1 MISKYNK
8 FLKEKQMRD
17 ILNLLDTLIEATNLA
32 PSELKDP
39 NRFDKFLWKIE
50 NGDPF
55 LNKAREQVFLD
66 PAEADRFR
74 QLRAKNQFAG
84 ALVANTTDGEPI
96 ALSQLLKTNDLGG
109 QQGDPHKPGKAD
121 AAGADAGKESLLVKP
136 KTIQITDFDIPAAN
150 LYKVIAN
157 NQILNSTEYG
167 KTVIQLANAI
177 VAGQAV
183 VLPPEY
189 QNKSMEKVRKA
200 IVDYAGEYLGVL
212 ALVTGRTKFDNQK
225 EFTKWLGAG
234 VGELVVNFPGK
245 QNTNIADSYATVKNK
260 KTSHTLNISSKGTGG
275 GAAPAI
281 SGLKI
286 SDDIKK
292 NRKLKNAVKFIELCQ
307 AKADERGASTLIQA
321 FEAMNFIYSINP
333 GAISKKFHK
342 FLPWQPAAIATIV
355 DAVSTGRPLPKK
367 YSSLFSDIK
376 TRGGKVTEG
385 GTLIYAIKKDVAEA
399 INYRNAIP
407 EFKNTILEVLE
418 MNFIQQYTDYD
429 KGEITFET
437 QWPAKLDGDVSVVNK
452 SSAAEPTA
460 GGFSFKLGRGTK
472 DDEVGGGDTT
482 TTAPAK
488 ISADDLDTKTQKRS
502 GLKASTGGVEKP
514 KRFSKE
520 SLGRDYQR

>member
-17 ILNLLDTLIEATNLA
+17 ILNLLDTLNEATNLA
-32 PSELKDP
+32 PSELTDP
-39 NRFDKFLWKIE
+39 NRFEKFLWKIA
-50 NGDPF
+50 NNDPF
-55 LNKAREQVFLD
+55 LNKERQQVFLD
-66 PAEADRFR
+66 PAEAERFR
-74 QLRAKNQFAG
+74 ELRD
-84 ALVANTTDGEPI
+84 ANMFKGGLKARIANSNNEI

-109 QQGDPHKPGKAD
+109 QQGDPRKPGEAD
-121 AAGADAGKESLLVKP
+121 VAGTDAGKESLLVKP
-136 KTIQITDFDIPAAN
+136 KTIQITDFDIPAGD
-150 LYKVIAN
+150 LYKVITN

-167 KTVIQLANAI
+167 KTVIQLANEI

-245 QNTNIADSYATVKNK
+245 SNTNIADSYATVKNK
-260 KTSHTLNISSKGTGG
+260 KTSHSLNISSKGTGG

-286 SDDIKK
+286 SDDIKR
-292 NRKLKNAVKFIELCQ
+292 NPNLKNAVKFIELCQ
-307 AKADERGASTLIQA
+307 AKADARGASTLIQA

-333 GAISKKFHK
+333 SAISKKFHK
-342 FLPWQPAAIATIV
+342 FLLWQPAAIATIV
-355 DAVSTGRPLPKK
+355 DAVSTGAELPKK
-367 YSSLFSDIK
+367 YSPLFSDIK

-385 GTLIYAIKKDVAEA
+385 GTLVYAIKKDVAEA
-399 INYRNAIP
+399 INDRDAIP
-407 EFKNTILEVLE
+407 EFKDTILQVLE
-418 MNFIQQYTDYD
+418 MNFIQQYTDYN
-429 KGEITFET
+429 KGDITFET

-460 GGFSFKLGRGTK
+460 GGFSFKLGRVTK
-472 DDEVGGGDTT
+472 DDEVGGGGTT
-482 TTAPAK
+482 DAPAK
-488 ISADDLDTKTQKRS
+488 LSADDLDTKTQKRS
-502 GLKASTGGVEKP
+502 GLKASTGGVEK
-514 KRFSKE
+514 KFGSEKT
-520 SLGRDYQR
+520 LGRKRQR

>member
-1 MISKYNK
+1 MIENT
-8 FLKEKQMRD
+8 MRD
-17 ILNLLDTLIEATNLA
+17 LINLLNSLNEAINLA

-39 NRFDKFLWKIE
+39 NRFEKFLWKIA

-66 PAEADRFR
+66 PNEAERFR
-74 QLRAKNQFAG
+74 QLRVKNQFAG
-84 ALVANTTDGEPI
+84 SLFAKTTDGDQI

-109 QQGDPHKPGKAD
+109 QQGDPNKPGAAD
-121 AAGADAGKESLLVKP
+121 VAGTSAGKEALLVKP
-136 KTIQITDFDIPAAN
+136 KTIQITDFDIPAKD
-150 LYKVIAN
+150 LYKVIAD

-167 KTVIQLANAI
+167 KTIIQLANEI
-177 VAGQAV
+177 VSGQAV

-189 QNKSMEKVRKA
+189 QDKSMEKVRKA

-234 VGELVVNFPGK
+234 VGELVINFPSK
-245 QNTNIADSYATVKNK
+245 SNTNIADSYATVKNK
-260 KTSHTLNISSKGTGG
+260 KTSHSLNISSKGTGG

-292 NRKLKNAVKFIELCQ
+292 NPNLKNAVKFIELCQ
-307 AKADERGASTLIQA
+307 AKADARGASTLIQA

-333 GAISKKFHK
+333 STISKKFYK
-342 FLPWQPAAIATIV
+342 FLPWQPDAIATIV
-355 DAVSTGRPLPKK
+355 DAVATGRPLPKK
-367 YSSLFSDIK
+367 YSPAFTDIK

-399 INYRNAIP
+399 INDRDAIP
-407 EFKNTILEVLE
+407 EFKDTILQVLE

-429 KGEITFET
+429 KGGMTFET

-460 GGFSFKLGRGTK
+460 GGFSFKLGRVTK
-472 DDEVGGGDTT
+472 DDEIGGGI

-488 ISADDLDTKTQKRS
+488 KSADDLDTVAKRRS
-502 GLKASTGGVEKP
+502 SIKASAGGINEP
-514 KRFSKE
+514 KKYGTKAT
-520 SLGRDYQR
+520 LGRDRQK

>member
-1 MISKYNK
+1 
-8 FLKEKQMRD
+8 MRD
-17 ILNLLDTLIEATNLA
+17 ILNLFDSILVEATNLA

-39 NRFDKFLWKIE
+39 NRFEKFLWKIA

-55 LNKAREQVFLD
+55 LNKAREQVYLD
-66 PAEADRFR
+66 PNEAKRFR
-74 QLRAKNQFAG
+74 QLRDKNQFAG
-84 ALVANTTDGEPI
+84 PLLANLKDGGQI

-109 QQGDPHKPGKAD
+109 QQGDPHKPGVTD
-121 AAGADAGKESLLVKP
+121 AAGTDAGKEALLVKP

-189 QNKSMEKVRKA
+189 QDKSMEKVRKA

-212 ALVTGRTKFDNQK
+212 ALVSGRTKFDNQK

-245 QNTNIADSYATVKNK
+245 SNTNIADSYATVKNK
-260 KTSHTLNISSKGTGG
+260 KTSHSLNISSKGTGG

-286 SDDIKK
+286 SDDIKR
-292 NRKLKNAVKFIELCQ
+292 NPNLTNAVKFIELCQ
-307 AKADERGASTLIQA
+307 AKADARGASTLIQA
-321 FEAMNFIYSINP
+321 FEAMNFIYSIDP
-333 GAISKKFHK
+333 GSISKKFHK
-342 FLPWQPAAIATIV
+342 FLPWQPAAVSTIV
-355 DAVSTGRPLPKK
+355 NAVSTGDPLPKK
-367 YSSLFSDIK
+367 YSPAFSDIK
-376 TRGGKVTEG
+376 TRGGKATDG
-385 GTLIYAIKKDVAEA
+385 GTLVYAIKKDVAEA
-399 INYRNAIP
+399 INDRNAIP
-407 EFKNTILEVLE
+407 EFKDTILQVLE
-418 MNFIQQYTDYD
+418 MNFIQQYTDYAR
-429 KGEITFET
+429 GEMTFET

-460 GGFSFKLGRGTK
+460 GGFSFKLGRVTK
-472 DDEVGGGDTT
+472 DDEVGNNEVSADTT
-482 TTAPAK
+482 PARV
-488 ISADDLDTKTQKRS
+488 SAQDLDTYTQKSS
-502 GLKASTGGVEKP
+502 GLKASTGKVEK
-514 KRFSKE
+514 KLGTEKT
-520 SLGRDYQR
+520 LGRKRQR

>member
-1 MISKYNK
+1 
-8 FLKEKQMRD
+8 MRD
-17 ILNLLDTLIEATNLA
+17 ILNLLETLNEATNLA

-55 LNKAREQVFLD
+55 LNKAREQVYLD
-66 PAEADRFR
+66 PAEAERFR

-84 ALVANTTDGEPI
+84 ALVATTTDGGQI

-109 QQGDPHKPGKAD
+109 QQGDPHKPGEAD
-121 AAGADAGKESLLVKP
+121 AAGADAGKEALLVKP
-136 KTIQITDFDIPAAN
+136 KTIQITDFDIPAGG
-150 LYKVIAN
+150 LYKVIAG

-167 KTVIQLANAI
+167 KTIIQLANEI
-177 VAGQAV
+177 VGGQKV

-212 ALVTGRTKFDNQK
+212 ALVSGRTKFENQK
-225 EFTKWLGAG
+225 EFTKWLGAS
-234 VGELVVNFPGK
+234 VGELVINFPGK
-245 QNTNIADSYATVKNK
+245 SNTNIADSYATVKNK
-260 KTSHTLNISSKGTGG
+260 KTSHSLNISSKGTGG

-292 NRKLKNAVKFIELCQ
+292 NPNLKNAVKFIELCQ
-307 AKADERGASTLIQA
+307 AKADARGASTLIQA

-342 FLPWQPAAIATIV
+342 FLPWQSSSVATIV
-355 DAVSTGRPLPKK
+355 AAVASGAALPKI
-367 YSSLFSDIK
+367 YAPAYSDIK

-385 GTLIYAIKKDVAEA
+385 GTLVYAIKKDVAEA
-399 INYRNAIP
+399 INDRDAIP
-407 EFKNTILEVLE
+407 EFKDTILEVLE
-418 MNFIQQYTDYD
+418 MNFIQQYTDYSG
-429 KGEITFET
+429 GELKFET

-460 GGFSFKLGRGTK
+460 GGFSFKLGRVTK
-472 DDEVGGGDTT
+472 DDEVGGGNSVDATAQTT
-482 TTAPAK
+482 PVE
-488 ISADDLDTKTQKRS
+488 LDRVTKKRS
-502 GLKASTGGVEKP
+502 QVTARAGGAEPKKLGSEKT
-514 KRFSKE
+514 
-520 SLGRDYQR
+520 LGRKRQK

>member
-1 MISKYNK
+1 
-8 FLKEKQMRD
+8 MRD
-17 ILNLLDTLIEATNLA
+17 ILNLLDNLTEATNLA

-55 LNKAREQVFLD
+55 LNKAREQVYLD
-66 PAEADRFR
+66 PATAEIFR
-74 QLRAKNQFAG
+74 QLRAKNQFTG
-84 ALVANTTDGEPI
+84 ALYANTKDGGQI

-121 AAGADAGKESLLVKP
+121 AAGADAGKEALLVKP
-136 KTIQITDFDIPAAN
+136 KTIQITDFDIPARD
-150 LYKVIAN
+150 LYKTIAG

-167 KTVIQLANAI
+167 KTIIQLANEI

-189 QNKSMEKVRKA
+189 QDKSMEKVRKA

-212 ALVTGRTKFDNQK
+212 ALVSGRTKFDNQK
-225 EFTKWLGAG
+225 EFTKWLGAS
-234 VGELVVNFPGK
+234 VGELIINFPGK
-245 QNTNIADSYATVKNK
+245 SNTNIADSYATVKNK
-260 KTSHTLNISSKGTGG
+260 KTSHSLNISSKGTGG

-286 SDDIKK
+286 SDDIKQ
-292 NRKLKNAVKFIELCQ
+292 NPNLKNAVKFIELCQ
-307 AKADERGASTLIQA
+307 AKADARGASTLIQA

-342 FLPWQPAAIATIV
+342 FLPWQHASVATIV
-355 DAVSTGRPLPKK
+355 DAVATGRPLPKK
-367 YSSLFSDIK
+367 YNALFSDIK

-385 GTLIYAIKKDVAEA
+385 GTLVYAIKKDVAEA
-399 INYRNAIP
+399 INDRDAIP
-407 EFKNTILEVLE
+407 EFKDTILEVLE
-418 MNFIQQYTDYD
+418 MNFIQQYTDYAG
-429 KGEITFET
+429 GEITFET

-460 GGFSFKLGRGTK
+460 GGFSFKLGRVTK
-472 DDEVGGGDTT
+472 ADEVGDVAGDAV
-482 TTAPAK
+482 APAK
-488 ISADDLDTKTQKRS
+488 TSTDDLDRVTKKRS
-502 GLKASTGGVEKP
+502 SVKASAGGVEKLGSE
-514 KRFSKE
+514 KT
-520 SLGRDYQR
+520 LGRKRQK